1 MKRWVI
7 SPYVADDS
15 MELYQM
21 LKIHPVL
28 CHLLLQ
34 RDVHTYEEAK
44 KFFRPSLTDLH
55 DPFLMRDMDKAV
67 YRIQQAILKKEKI
80 LIYGDYDVDG
90 TTSVALVFSY
100 LKNKYPLVDF
110 YIPNRYTEGYG
121 ISYKA
126 IDWANENG
134 FSLVIALDCGIK
146 ENAKIIYGNNKNV
159 DFIICD
165 HHLPG
170 AEVPPAFAVLDP
182 QRSDCNYPY
191 KQLSGCAIGFKL
203 VQALEQT
210 EGRGVENIQSYLDL
224 VAVSI
229 SADIVPITG
238 ENRVLAFFGLK
249 KLNENPR
256 PGFKALIDL
265 SAVRKDITVTDVVFM
280 IGPRIN
286 SAGRMDDARKAVTL
300 LLSEN
305 ADHAFNNAEI
315 LSQTNTQRRE
325 FDANITEEALK
336 MIRSNPDLENKRS
349 TVLFQPNWH
358 KGVIGIVA
366 SRLIEN
372 YYRPTII
379 LCQSGD
385 GIVAG
390 SARSVEGYDV
400 YAAITLCADLL
411 EQYGGHKYAAGLTMK
426 EENVNAFIKRFEEVV
441 SSTIEES
448 MLMPEIKIDA
458 ELGLEDI
465 NQNFFGIL
473 KQFAPFGPGN
483 MKPVFTTQSVRNA
496 GHSRIV
502 GENHL
507 KISIRKN
514 SSPITFGIGFGMAN
528 FLSQVENNEFD
539 ICYNLEESEWNGN
552 RRIEMIVKDIR

>member
-15 MELYQM
+15 MELYKM

-34 RDVHTYEEAK
+34 RNVRTYEEAK
-44 KFFRPSLTDLH
+44 SFFRPSLRDLH

-67 YRIQQAILKKEKI
+67 SRIQRAIVNEEKI
-80 LIYGDYDVDG
+80 LVYGDYDVDG

-100 LKNKYPLVDF
+100 LKNKYTNVDF

-121 ISYKA
+121 ISFKA
-126 IDWANENG
+126 IDWAHENG

-146 ENAKIIYGNNKNV
+146 ENNKIIYGNAKNI

-182 QRSDCNYPY
+182 QRSDCSYPY
-191 KQLSGCAIGFKL
+191 KELSGCAIGFKL
-203 VQALEQT
+203 IQALEQA
-210 EGRGVENIQSYLDL
+210 EGREVENIQSYLDL

-229 SADIVPITG
+229 AADIVPITG
-238 ENRVLAFFGLK
+238 ENRVLTFFGLK
-249 KLNENPR
+249 KLNEDPR
-256 PGFKALIDL
+256 PGFKALIEL
-265 SAVRKDITVTDVVFM
+265 SAAKKEITVSDVVFM

-286 SAGRMDDARKAVTL
+286 SAGRMDDANKAVQL

-305 ADHAFNNAEI
+305 AVHAFTNAEV
-315 LSQTNTQRRE
+315 LSQTNIQRRE
-325 FDANITEEALK
+325 FDANITEEALA
-336 MIRSNPDLENKRS
+336 MIRSQPGSENKKT
-349 TVLFQPNWH
+349 TVLFQPHWH

-379 LCQSGD
+379 LCKASE

-400 YAAITLCADLL
+400 YAAITQCSDLL
-411 EQYGGHKYAAGLTMK
+411 EQFGGHKYAAGLTMK
-426 EENVNAFIKRFEEVV
+426 TENVNDFINRFEEVV
-441 SSTIEES
+441 ASTIEES

-465 NQNFFGIL
+465 NLNFFRIL
-473 KQFAPFGPGN
+473 KQFEPFGPGN
-483 MKPVFTTQSVRNA
+483 MKPVFTTGNVRNA
-496 GHSRIV
+496 GQSRIV
-502 GENHL
+502 GEDHL

-514 SSPITFGIGFGMAN
+514 SSPIAYGIGFGMGN

-552 RRIEMIVKDIR
+552 RRIEMIIKGIR